1 LVDKPYPALISFGVS
16 AAIKAQAAFL
26 APFLILLAFKKKIP
40 WRSFGMVPVA
50 YFLMMLPAILAGR
63 PVLDTLTVYLN
74 QASEFQIPSFN
85 APNWYVFFPQSSYTV
100 VLSAGLVI
108 TALLLIVWIFIYAR
122 RKLNLESDLLIYFS
136 LVSVVLVPFLLPK
149 MHDRYFYPA
158 DVLSII
164 LAFYMPVLW
173 FVAVAYQAI
182 SGLAYTIFLFDAQRQ
197 ISLILATQLNTYIIL
212 YLLWKQSKLVGRQG
226 SD

>member
-1 LVDKPYPALISFGVS
+1 
-16 AAIKAQAAFL
+16 
-26 APFLILLAFKKKIP
+26 
-40 WRSFGMVPVA
+40 MVPVA